1 MESDKQMPP
10 QELMKPISRTEE
22 WILLFLLDREKSGQV
37 TTGNDF
43 WLFADDVE
51 PLAEKGYVS
60 LHQSHAIPS
69 LQNKISPS
77 TIVTLTDIGRWC
89 FER

>member
-60 LHQSHAIPS
+60 LH
-69 LQNKISPS
+69 
-77 TIVTLTDIGRWC
+77 
-89 FER
+89 